1 MSTGGKFL
9 VWSAF
14 RRTAGEPSAT
24 PETANWFESAEGQSQ
39 FDYLRRITEALKECN
54 EKLHFEGAGRIAAIG
69 VLGSDVYDKLL
80 LLQALRPEFPDVTFF
95 TTDLDELLLP
105 QDKLR
110 YTRNLLVASGY
121 GVTLIPELQK
131 DVLPFRSSYQTSI
144 FLATTL
150 AIKNNDLAHPK
161 TEAKSDPWPDTTAAL
176 GCWVETAASLS
187 NRPHHRPRP
196 ADQFSR
202 WRRLGL

>member
-1 MSTGGKFL
+1 MVGVQTDG
-9 VWSAF
+9 
-14 RRTAGEPSAT
+14 GEPSAT

-150 AIKNNDLAHPK
+150 AIKNNDLSPPEDRGEERPLARH
-161 TEAKSDPWPDTTAAL
+161 DGGPWL
-176 GCWVETAASLS
+176 LVETAASLS